1 MGAIGYEISWKG
13 AFMEAVKNVNDFKRF
28 IELNREQ
35 LYANAVKAEDISVN
49 DEWMKEDQWDEIY
62 KQEENQNGKL

>member
-1 MGAIGYEISWKG
+1 
-13 AFMEAVKNVNDFKRF
+13 MEAVKNVNDFKRF

-35 LYANAVKAEDISVN
+35 LHANSVKAEDISIN
-49 DEWMKEDQWDEIY
+49 DEWMQEDQWDEIY